1 MTMNVVETTIEE
13 GNDTTLYLQ
22 KMGFHNN
29 DGLRITWISTYGVV
43 LFESDYDKGVMEN
56 HLERPE
62 VRAAIANGEGMAVRD
77 SQTVSKAL
85 YYYAKRLPDGTIF
98 TGQSRAGYLLRPFP
112 EPSSLDTAS
121 LGSVGLGLCQS
132 VAYSDSQSSQS
143 FAADGPFL
151 FAKSMMSTL
160 R

>member
-62 VRAAIANGEGMAVRD
+62 VRAAMATGEGMAVRD

-85 YYYAKRLPDGTIF
+85 YYYAKRLPDGTI
-98 TGQSRAGYLLRPFP
+98 LRV
-112 EPSSLDTAS
+112 SLERDTFMPTS
-121 LGSVGLGLCQS
+121 
-132 VAYSDSQSSQS
+132 
-143 FAADGPFL
+143 
-151 FAKSMMSTL
+151 
-160 R
+160 